1 MKYKFKFNHLFGY
14 NGIVMLLMA
23 VNNTT
28 VLFRMHS
35 KVLQTIAEKNV
46 KLKHCRN
53 DFLSIESSIDQKKI
67 LQRTHSTRP
76 HPSSEAG

>member
-1 MKYKFKFNHLFGY
+1 MCNACGLADKALREQGY
-14 NGIVMLLMA
+14 REEDGRC
-23 VNNTT
+23 T
-28 VLFRMHS
+28 V
-35 KVLQTIAEKNV
+35 QTIAEKNV

-53 DFLSIESSIDQKKI
+53 DYLSIESSIGQKKI